1 MIDCFVAESAK
12 TLRVLDCFVA
22 ESARTPALLDG
33 LRAIELGVLLV
44 VVSRFTHPTS
54 YGPTFRA
61 LYLVERGK
69 TAVLQQRI
77 RFLQECWRG
86 GFRYLDQPLHRFL
99 FLAAQQQ

>member
-1 MIDCFVAESAK
+1 MAESAK

-61 LYLVERGK
+61 LYLVERRK
-69 TAVLQQRI
+69 AAVLQERI

-86 GFRYLDQPLHRFL
+86 GFWYLDQPLHRFL